1 MTQFPLRSSEAL
13 PGPDV
18 PPSLWDPVVRLTHW
32 SLALVVLGNA
42 LVTRGGSP
50 LHVALGWAGLAV
62 LALRLIWGLIGPR
75 EARFSAFPPN
85 PVAAL
90 RHLGQLARGRPETH
104 PSHNPAGAV
113 MAYALWACLAATTIT
128 GLVMTQGRTP
138 MQVAADQAAVD
149 SGDWSALVKDG
160 DETAEDG
167 ALGDP
172 MQVAADQAAVDSG
185 DWSALVKD
193 GDETAEDGA
202 LGELA
207 EEVHE
212 VTANLILLLAVLH
225 VAGVVVESRALRRNL
240 VAPMLSGLRSRRK

>member
-1 MTQFPLRSSEAL
+1 MTQFPPRSSEAL
-13 PGPDV
+13 PGPDA
-18 PPSLWDPVVRLTHW
+18 PPALWDPVVRLTHW

-42 LVTRGGSP
+42 LVTRGGNP

-113 MAYALWACLAATTIT
+113 MAYALWACLAATTAT

-149 SGDWSALVKDG
+149 SG
-160 DETAEDG
+160 E
-167 ALGDP
+167 
-172 MQVAADQAAVDSG
+172 
-185 DWSALVKD
+185 WSALVKD